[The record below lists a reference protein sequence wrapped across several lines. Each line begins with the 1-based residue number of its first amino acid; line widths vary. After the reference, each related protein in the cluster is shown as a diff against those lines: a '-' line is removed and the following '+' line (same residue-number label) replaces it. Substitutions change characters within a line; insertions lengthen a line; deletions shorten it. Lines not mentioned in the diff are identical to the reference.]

1 LSINIL
7 QLETVFPVFL
17 VTYTYLT
24 EDEFYQNSSSVIF
37 YLDIVF
43 IVKNSYYLLLINCVH
58 CIYFVI

>member
-43 IVKNSYYLLLINCVH
+43 YS
-58 CIYFVI
+58 